1 MIVSDLLT
9 EKRILPDLT
18 AGSKAEVLAELS
30 ALMEDSV
37 PEVDGAGILEVI
49 QEREDVSSTAIG
61 NGVALPHERLTG
73 LQRVLVGFARSRQ
86 GIDFDSLD
94 GGSTHLFFIL
104 LAPEDSAAQHLK
116 ALAGLSRL
124 LADDA
129 FRRVLLEAPGDEL
142 LGLIRERDGE
152 A

>member
-18 AGSKAEVLAELS
+18 AGSKAEALAELS

-37 PEVDGAGILEVI
+37 PEVDRPGILEVI

-61 NGVALPHERLTG
+61 NGVALPHGRLAG

-94 GGSTHLFFIL
+94 GGSTHLFFVL

-124 LADDA
+124 LNDDV
-129 FRRVLLEAPGDEL
+129 FRRELLEAPGDEL

>member
-37 PEVDGAGILEVI
+37 PEVDGPGILEVI

-61 NGVALPHERLTG
+61 NGVALPHGRLTG

-129 FRRVLLEAPGDEL
+129 FRRVLLEAPADEL

>member
-1 MIVSDLLT
+1 
-9 EKRILPDLT
+9 
-18 AGSKAEVLAELS
+18 
-30 ALMEDSV
+30 MEDSV

-61 NGVALPHERLTG
+61 NGVALPHGRLEG

-142 LGLIRERDGE
+142 LALIRERDGE

>member
-37 PEVDGAGILEVI
+37 PEVDGPGILEVI

-61 NGVALPHERLTG
+61 NGVALPHGRLTG
-73 LQRVLVGFARSRQ
+73 LQKVLVGFARSRQ

>member
-1 MIVSDLLT
+1 
-9 EKRILPDLT
+9 
-18 AGSKAEVLAELS
+18 
-30 ALMEDSV
+30 
-37 PEVDGAGILEVI
+37 
-49 QEREDVSSTAIG
+49 
-61 NGVALPHERLTG
+61 

>member
-37 PEVDGAGILEVI
+37 PEVDGPGILEVI

-61 NGVALPHERLTG
+61 NGVALPHGRLTG

>member
-9 EKRILPDLT
+9 EKRILPDLV

-37 PEVDGAGILEVI
+37 PEVDGPGILEVI

-61 NGVALPHERLTG
+61 NGVALPHGRLAG

-86 GIDFDSLD
+86 GINFDSLD

-129 FRRVLLEAPGDEL
+129 FRRVLLEAPGDDL

>member
-9 EKRILPDLT
+9 EERILPDLT
-18 AGSKAEVLAELS
+18 AGSKAEALTELS

-37 PEVDGAGILEVI
+37 PEVDGPGILAVI

-61 NGVALPHERLTG
+61 NGVAL
-73 LQRVLVGFARSRQ
+73 
-86 GIDFDSLD
+86 
-94 GGSTHLFFIL
+94 
-104 LAPEDSAAQHLK
+104 PEDSAAQHLK

>member
-61 NGVALPHERLTG
+61 NGVALPHGRLTG

>member
-9 EKRILPDLT
+9 EERILPDLT
-18 AGSKAEVLAELS
+18 AGSKAEALAELS

-37 PEVDGAGILEVI
+37 PDVDGAGILEVI

-61 NGVALPHERLTG
+61 NGVALPHGRLTG

-124 LADDA
+124 LADEA
-129 FRRVLLEAPGDEL
+129 FRRELLEAPGDGL
-142 LGLIRERDGE
+142 LGLIRERDGK

>member
-37 PEVDGAGILEVI
+37 PDVDGAGILEVI

-61 NGVALPHERLTG
+61 NGVALPHGRLTG